1 METSKDKAIEMEE
14 VAKSWL
20 SYKFE
25 EENEDRIKI
34 VFEGLE
40 GDNVASDVLV
50 GLLSDMQEKFF
61 ELGKKLAKLQMGEYE
76 WNH

>member
-61 ELGKKLAKLQMGEYE
+61 ELGKKLAKLEMGK
-76 WNH
+76 

>member
-61 ELGKKLAKLQMGEYE
+61 ELGKQVARMEME
-76 WNH
+76 W

>member
-25 EENEDRIKI
+25 EENEDRLKI

-61 ELGKKLAKLQMGEYE
+61 ELGKQVARMEME
-76 WNH
+76 

>member
-14 VAKSWL
+14 VATSWV

-34 VFEGLE
+34 VIEGLK

-50 GLLSDMQEKFF
+50 GLFSDMHENFF
-61 ELGKKLAKLQMGEYE
+61 DFGKKLAKLEMGK
-76 WNH
+76 

>member
-20 SYKFE
+20 SYKSE

-34 VFEGLE
+34 VFEGLK

-61 ELGKKLAKLQMGEYE
+61 ELGKKLAKLEMGK
-76 WNH
+76 